1 LNSAQQKRRQ
11 LADKVGELQLGIRQ
25 TDSTIGEMHRLLEEK
40 RGDLTLE
47 DVIEARGRAAAY
59 DVFHEQIAELDRLV
73 GEKVGEISDAA
84 DEIEKLK
91 DTSRRDKIEN
101 YYAKL
106 MGTYLQSLNVRAAD
120 NDSVMK
126 IAGNIVETGSEQP
139 RLLLSYV
146 LALADTIQKYT
157 TAFSAPLVI
166 DSPVQ
171 QEQDMSNAPA
181 IIRQVL
187 AKRPNGGQTI
197 IGTISLHGNT
207 PVDAEV
213 ITFTE
218 DRSVLQISEY
228 DETFRKLEPMLLQM

>member
-1 LNSAQQKRRQ
+1 MFQ
-11 LADKVGELQLGIRQ
+11 
-25 TDSTIGEMHRLLEEK
+25 
-40 RGDLTLE
+40 
-47 DVIEARGRAAAY
+47 
-59 DVFHEQIAELDRLV
+59 EQITELDRSI
-73 GEKVGEISDAA
+73 GEKVGEISDTG

-91 DTSRRDKIEN
+91 NPSQRDKIES

-106 MGTYLQSLNVRAAD
+106 MGTYMRNLNVKAAD
-120 NDSVMK
+120 NDAAMK
-126 IAGNIVETGSEQP
+126 IAGNMVETGSEQP

-207 PVDAEV
+207 PADAEV

-218 DRSVLQISEY
+218 DRSVLRTSEY
-228 DETFRKLEPMLLQM
+228 DATFRKFEPMLLAM